1 MNKEIEKYI
10 NDEVEKFRNELTSK
24 VDAMLEKENEPKTVW
39 DIEFG
44 NKYYFIQPEG
54 LIVWNKFNK
63 DCFDLNARS
72 IGNMFLTREE
82 ARFELERRK
91 IETIMKKYNRPFEYE
106 KNNWG
111 IYYGHFDKAVVI
123 TCWHNVDYGNYYFE
137 SKEVVQKMIDEVG
150 KEKLKK
156 YWLRVEE

>member
-24 VDAMLEKENEPKTVW
+24 VDAILEKENKPKTVW

-63 DCFDLNARS
+63 DGFDLNARS
-72 IGNMFLTREE
+72 IGNMFLTKEE
-82 ARFELERRK
+82 AQFELERRK
-91 IETIMKKYNRPFEYE
+91 IEAIMKKYSSPFEE
-106 KNNWG
+106 KKNSWS
-111 IYYGHFDKAVVI
+111 IYYNHLLKAVDVVD
-123 TCWHNVDYGNYYFE
+123 WNNADYGTIYFD
-137 SKEVVQKMIDEVG
+137 SKEIAQQVINEIG
-150 KEKLKK
+150 KERLKK
-156 YWLRVEE
+156 YWFKVEE

>member
-24 VDAMLEKENEPKTVW
+24 VDAILEKENKPKTVW

-63 DCFDLNARS
+63 DGFDLNARS
-72 IGNMFLTREE
+72 IGNMFLTKEE
-82 ARFELERRK
+82 AQFELERRK
-91 IETIMKKYNRPFEYE
+91 IEAIMKKYSVPFENGKGNYF
-106 KNNWG
+106 
-111 IYYGHFDKAVVI
+111 IYYAYSNKSICISSRIRTDDGI
-123 TCWHNVDYGNYYFE
+123 PYFE
-137 SKEVVQKMIDEVG
+137 SKKMAQKVIDKIGE
-150 KEKLKK
+150 ERLKK
-156 YWLRVEE
+156 YWFKVVE